1 MADSLL
7 NVNLTFVISFSIW
20 NQMEFFGGLGFVLF
34 LRYQTINWFLK
45 SLEALYTIPIMLNG
59 AAPFKTMK

>member
-20 NQMEFFGGLGFVLF
+20 NQMEFWELGFVLF

-45 SLEALYTIPIMLNG
+45 SLEALYAIPIMLNG